1 MDDLLLGRRRMMLTA
16 CGEPIPADVTAWAN
30 SGAGTIVVSNGIFTI
45 KYTSSGK
52 GVYRTISLTNP
63 ITITAGDSIQLDL
76 VDGTAHIKA
85 KSSVFSEKSFTQ
97 SVNITASSSGTISQ
111 IQMATTV
118 ASGTEITTRIRLTVN
133 GVILIGNSY

>member
-1 MDDLLLGRRRMMLTA
+1 MGGLLRRRAMMQSVS
-16 CGEPIPADVTAWAN
+16 GEPAPTDITAWAN
-30 SGAGTIVVSNGIFTI
+30 SGAGTIIVSNGIFTI
-45 KYTSSGK
+45 KYTSAGR
-52 GVYRTISLTNP
+52 GIYRTISFTNP

-97 SVNITASSSGTISQ
+97 SANITASSSGTISQ
-111 IQMATTV
+111 IQMATIV